1 MILAIL
7 LCLFTLF
14 ILLGVPMAYILGLV
28 PAAYFM
34 LTNGTIPSIIIPQ
47 KIVGGCTSFT
57 LMAIPF
63 FVLAGNLM
71 NGGGITKRLIRF
83 CNALVGHIRGG
94 LAVADVICAMF
105 LGGISGSANADT
117 AALGVA
123 LVPEMVEQGYDKDF
137 SMGLTVAANTVG
149 PIIPPSIS
157 MVVYGSL
164 AGVSVGSLFLGGF
177 IPGVII
183 GVVLSIMAIIYSSV
197 REYPK
202 TGKFSLQ
209 NLWSSFRQAIVAL
222 GMPIIIL
229 GGVLTGVCT
238 PTEAAAIA
246 VIYSFI
252 VGFFVFKSFNMK
264 SIYSILEDT
273 IILSASIFVI
283 VGFSN
288 ILAYLVAAEQM
299 PQQICDWLLAST
311 GNNKYIVLLIIN
323 VILLIMGMFLDPSA
337 SLILLTPILVPVAK
351 ALGID
356 LIHLGVVVVMNV
368 TIGLTTPPVG
378 TCLYI
383 GASLADIPVM
393 RLFKAMAPFLAANI
407 GVLLLVTYCE
417 KLVTIFSSLV

>member
-1 MILAIL
+1 M
-7 LCLFTLF
+7 
-14 ILLGVPMAYILGLV
+14 
-28 PAAYFM
+28 
-34 LTNGTIPSIIIPQ
+34 
-47 KIVGGCTSFT
+47 
-57 LMAIPF
+57 
-63 FVLAGNLM
+63 
-71 NGGGITKRLIRF
+71 
-83 CNALVGHIRGG
+83 
-94 LAVADVICAMF
+94 
-105 LGGISGSANADT
+105 
-117 AALGVA
+117 
-123 LVPEMVEQGYDKDF
+123 
-137 SMGLTVAANTVG
+137 
-149 PIIPPSIS
+149 
-157 MVVYGSL
+157 
-164 AGVSVGSLFLGGF
+164 
-177 IPGVII
+177 
-183 GVVLSIMAIIYSSV
+183 
-197 REYPK
+197 
-202 TGKFSLQ
+202 
-209 NLWSSFRQAIVAL
+209 
-222 GMPIIIL
+222 
-229 GGVLTGVCT
+229 
-238 PTEAAAIA
+238 
-246 VIYSFI
+246 
-252 VGFFVFKSFNMK
+252 FKSFNMK

-351 ALGID
+351 VLGID

>member
-7 LCLFTLF
+7 LALFAIF
-14 ILLGVPMAYILGLV
+14 ILLGIPMAFILGLV
-28 PAAYFM
+28 PAAYF
-34 LTNGTIPSIIIPQ
+34 LLNNGTIPSIIIPQ
-47 KIVGGCTSFT
+47 KIVSGCTSFT

-71 NGGGITKRLIRF
+71 NGGGITKRLINF

-94 LAVADVICAMF
+94 LAVADVICSMF

-177 IPGVII
+177 IPGLTI
-183 GVVLSIMAIIYSSV
+183 GVVLSILAIIFSAI
-197 REYPK
+197 RKYPK
-202 TGKFSLQ
+202 TGSFSLKR
-209 NLWSSFRQAIVAL
+209 LWTAFKQAILAL

-229 GGVLTGVCT
+229 GGVLTGICT

-246 VIYSFI
+246 VVYSFI
-252 VGFFVFKSFNMK
+252 IGFFVFKSFTLK
-264 SIYSILEDT
+264 DIYKILEDT
-273 IILSASIFVI
+273 VVLSASIFVI

-288 ILAYLVAAEQM
+288 VLAYLVAAERM

-356 LIHLGVVVVMNV
+356 LIHLGIVVVMNV

-383 GASLADIPVM
+383 GASLADVPVM
-393 RLFKAMAPFLAANI
+393 KLFKAMAPFLAANI
-407 GVLLLVTYCE
+407 AVLLLVTYVPGF
-417 KLVTIFSSLV
+417 VTVLSSLI

>member
-1 MILAIL
+1 MILATL
-7 LCLFTLF
+7 LFLFALF

-34 LTNGTIPSIIIPQ
+34 LTSGTIPSIIIPQ

-197 REYPK
+197 RKYPQ
-202 TGKFSLQ
+202 TGKFSLR

-229 GGVLTGVCT
+229 GGVLTGICT

-246 VIYSFI
+246 VVYSFI
-252 VGFFVFKSFNMK
+252 VGFFVFRSFNMR

-283 VGFSN
+283 IGFSN